1 MKTFTIAITMD
12 AVDQDDFINA
22 VMELSAKELSE
33 HVDEVLE

>member
-1 MKTFTIAITMD
+1 MRTFTIAITMD